1 MKPIL
6 KTLLILFALSL
17 PTQRLDAQIY
27 AKLNGLYALV
37 GVINP
42 AVEFTVSPKSTFQTE
57 IVFSPWKYVNDHG
70 VDKPMKF
77 GILMTEYRRYFKQ
90 HNWGWYLGANM
101 GMMGFKMSKPQFSDG
116 WFLENRYS
124 KGYGM
129 MIGICGGF
137 EYQFADRW
145 LLDAYFGWSYM
156 LSWYNGYS
164 LDGTI
169 DLYPHRPVQLE
180 KPDPFNGSHEWLPNK
195 IGVSDRIHDLQPG
208 APGTHGKFLR
218 RKIVIPFSAF

>member
-180 KPDPFNGSHEWLPNK
+180 KPDPFNGSHGWLPNK
-195 IGVSDRIHDLQPG
+195 IGVSIGFMIFNP
-208 APGTHGKFLR
+208 AR
-218 RKIVIPFSAF
+218 RGRTGSSCAVR

>member
-90 HNWGWYLGANM
+90 HNRGWYLGANM

-195 IGVSDRIHDLQPG
+195 IGVSIGFMFFNP
-208 APGTHGKFLR
+208 AR
-218 RKIVIPFSAF
+218 RGRTGSSCAVR

>member
-57 IVFSPWKYVNDHG
+57 IVFSPWKYVSDHG

-195 IGVSDRIHDLQPG
+195 IGVSIGFMIFNP
-208 APGTHGKFLR
+208 AR
-218 RKIVIPFSAF
+218 RGRTGSSCAVR

>member
-90 HNWGWYLGANM
+90 HNRGWYLGANM

-129 MIGICGGF
+129 MIGICSGF

-195 IGVSDRIHDLQPG
+195 IGVSIGFMIFNP
-208 APGTHGKFLR
+208 AR
-218 RKIVIPFSAF
+218 RGRTGSSCAVR

>member
-57 IVFSPWKYVNDHG
+57 IVFSPGKYVNDHG

-195 IGVSDRIHDLQPG
+195 IGVSIGFMIFNP
-208 APGTHGKFLR
+208 AR
-218 RKIVIPFSAF
+218 RGRTGSSCAVR

>member
-1 MKPIL
+1 
-6 KTLLILFALSL
+6 
-17 PTQRLDAQIY
+17 
-27 AKLNGLYALV
+27 
-37 GVINP
+37 
-42 AVEFTVSPKSTFQTE
+42 
-57 IVFSPWKYVNDHG
+57 
-70 VDKPMKF
+70 
-77 GILMTEYRRYFKQ
+77 
-90 HNWGWYLGANM
+90 M

-169 DLYPHRPVQLE
+169 DLYPHRPVQPE

-195 IGVSDRIHDLQPG
+195 IGVSIGFMIFNP
-208 APGTHGKFLR
+208 AR
-218 RKIVIPFSAF
+218 RGRTGSSCAVR

>member
-195 IGVSDRIHDLQPG
+195 IGVSIGFMIFNP
-208 APGTHGKFLR
+208 AR
-218 RKIVIPFSAF
+218 RGRTGSSCAVR

>member
-90 HNWGWYLGANM
+90 HNRGWSLGANM

-169 DLYPHRPVQLE
+169 DLYPHRPVQPE

-195 IGVSDRIHDLQPG
+195 IGVSIGFMIFNP
-208 APGTHGKFLR
+208 AR
-218 RKIVIPFSAF
+218 RGRTGSSCAVR

>member
-90 HNWGWYLGANM
+90 HNRGWYLGTNM

-169 DLYPHRPVQLE
+169 DLYPHRPVQPE

-195 IGVSDRIHDLQPG
+195 IGVSIGFMIFNP
-208 APGTHGKFLR
+208 AR
-218 RKIVIPFSAF
+218 RGRTGSSCAVR

>member
-6 KTLLILFALSL
+6 KTLLILFVLSL

-27 AKLNGLYALV
+27 AKLNGLYALA

-42 AVEFTVSPKSTFQTE
+42 AVEFTVSPKSTIQTE

-77 GILMTEYRRYFKQ
+77 GILMTEYRRYFKR
-90 HNWGWYLGANM
+90 HNRGWYLGANM

-137 EYQFADRW
+137 EYRFANRW

-169 DLYPHRPVQLE
+169 DLHPHRPVQPE

-195 IGVSDRIHDLQPG
+195 IGVSIGFMIFNP
-208 APGTHGKFLR
+208 AR
-218 RKIVIPFSAF
+218 RGRTGSPCAVR

>member
-1 MKPIL
+1 
-6 KTLLILFALSL
+6 
-17 PTQRLDAQIY
+17 
-27 AKLNGLYALV
+27 
-37 GVINP
+37 
-42 AVEFTVSPKSTFQTE
+42 
-57 IVFSPWKYVNDHG
+57 
-70 VDKPMKF
+70 MKF

-180 KPDPFNGSHEWLPNK
+180 KPDPFNGSHEWLPTRS
-195 IGVSDRIHDLQPG
+195 GVDRIHDLQPG

>member
-77 GILMTEYRRYFKQ
+77 GILMGEYRRYFKQ

-195 IGVSDRIHDLQPG
+195 IGVSIGFMIFNP
-208 APGTHGKFLR
+208 AR
-218 RKIVIPFSAF
+218 RGRTGSSCAVR

>member
-77 GILMTEYRRYFKQ
+77 GILMTEYRRYFKE
-90 HNWGWYLGANM
+90 HNRGWYLGANI
-101 GMMGFKMSKPQFSDG
+101 GMMAFDMSKPCI
-116 WFLENRYS
+116 ENWKLKFGNCYC

-129 MIGICGGF
+129 TIGLCVNC
-137 EYQFADRW
+137 EYRFAGRW
-145 LLDAYFGWSYM
+145 LLAAYFGRSGWTAATTAIRTTAGSIHTAPSSRITQIPRPIRQLLGEASQQDRS
-156 LSWYNGYS
+156 LSRLPPPTTNRLTPASGDYS
-164 LDGTI
+164 QGRTRSV
-169 DLYPHRPVQLE
+169 P
-180 KPDPFNGSHEWLPNK
+180 
-195 IGVSDRIHDLQPG
+195 
-208 APGTHGKFLR
+208 
-218 RKIVIPFSAF
+218 

>member
-37 GVINP
+37 GGINP

-90 HNWGWYLGANM
+90 HNRGWYLGANM

-195 IGVSDRIHDLQPG
+195 IGVSIGFMIFNP
-208 APGTHGKFLR
+208 AR
-218 RKIVIPFSAF
+218 RGRTGSSCAVR

>member
-90 HNWGWYLGANM
+90 HNRGWYLGANM

-137 EYQFADRW
+137 ESQFADRW

-169 DLYPHRPVQLE
+169 DLYPHRPVQPE

-195 IGVSDRIHDLQPG
+195 IGVSIGFMIFNP
-208 APGTHGKFLR
+208 AR
-218 RKIVIPFSAF
+218 RGRTGSSCAVR

>member
-90 HNWGWYLGANM
+90 HNRGWYLGANM

-195 IGVSDRIHDLQPG
+195 IGVSIGFMIFNPACRG
-208 APGTHGKFLR
+208 RTGSSCAVR
-218 RKIVIPFSAF
+218 

>member
-37 GVINP
+37 GAINP

-90 HNWGWYLGANM
+90 HNRGWYLGANM

-195 IGVSDRIHDLQPG
+195 IGVSIGFMIFNP
-208 APGTHGKFLR
+208 AR
-218 RKIVIPFSAF
+218 RGRTGSSCAVR

>member
-90 HNWGWYLGANM
+90 HNRGWYLGANM

-195 IGVSDRIHDLQPG
+195 IGVSIGFMIFNP
-208 APGTHGKFLR
+208 AR
-218 RKIVIPFSAF
+218 RGRMGSSCAVR

>member
-1 MKPIL
+1 MGL
-6 KTLLILFALSL
+6 ANALNTMMNTAYQLLVDTALYIMAIAVLAGAISALFTEYGIVELLNRLLSPLMRPLFGMPGAAALGIITTYLS
-17 PTQRLDAQIY
+17 D
-27 AKLNGLYALV
+27 
-37 GVINP
+37 NP
-42 AVEFTVSPKSTFQTE
+42 A
-57 IVFSPWKYVNDHG
+57 
-70 VDKPMKF
+70 
-77 GILMTEYRRYFKQ
+77 ILTLAEDLEYRRYFKQ
-90 HNWGWYLGANM
+90 HNRGWYLGANM

-195 IGVSDRIHDLQPG
+195 IGVSIGFMIFNP
-208 APGTHGKFLR
+208 AR
-218 RKIVIPFSAF
+218 RGRTGSSCAVR

>member
-90 HNWGWYLGANM
+90 HNRGWYLGANM

-180 KPDPFNGSHEWLPNK
+180 KPDPFKGSHEWLPNK
-195 IGVSDRIHDLQPG
+195 IGVSIGFMIFNP
-208 APGTHGKFLR
+208 AR
-218 RKIVIPFSAF
+218 RGRTGSSCAVR

>member
-90 HNWGWYLGANM
+90 HNRGWYLGANM

-164 LDGTI
+164 LDDTI

-195 IGVSDRIHDLQPG
+195 IGVSIGFMIFNP
-208 APGTHGKFLR
+208 AR
-218 RKIVIPFSAF
+218 RGRTGSSCAVR

>member
-6 KTLLILFALSL
+6 KTLLILFVLSL

-27 AKLNGLYALV
+27 AKLNGLYALA

-42 AVEFTVSPKSTFQTE
+42 AVEFTVSPKSTIQTE

-77 GILMTEYRRYFKQ
+77 GILMTEYRRYFKR
-90 HNWGWYLGANM
+90 HNRGWYLGANM

-195 IGVSDRIHDLQPG
+195 IGVSIGFMIFNP
-208 APGTHGKFLR
+208 AR
-218 RKIVIPFSAF
+218 RGRTGSSCAVR

>member
-195 IGVSDRIHDLQPG
+195 IGVSIGFMIFIP
-208 APGTHGKFLR
+208 AR
-218 RKIVIPFSAF
+218 RGRTGSSCAVR

>member
-90 HNWGWYLGANM
+90 HNRA
-101 GMMGFKMSKPQFSDG
+101 
-116 WFLENRYS
+116 
-124 KGYGM
+124 
-129 MIGICGGF
+129 
-137 EYQFADRW
+137 
-145 LLDAYFGWSYM
+145 
-156 LSWYNGYS
+156 
-164 LDGTI
+164 
-169 DLYPHRPVQLE
+169 
-180 KPDPFNGSHEWLPNK
+180 
-195 IGVSDRIHDLQPG
+195 
-208 APGTHGKFLR
+208 
-218 RKIVIPFSAF
+218 

>member
-90 HNWGWYLGANM
+90 HNRGWYLGANM

-195 IGVSDRIHDLQPG
+195 IGVSIGFMIFNPAHRG
-208 APGTHGKFLR
+208 RTGSSCAVR
-218 RKIVIPFSAF
+218 

>member
-90 HNWGWYLGANM
+90 HNRGWYLGANM

-156 LSWYNGYS
+156 LSWYHGYS

-195 IGVSDRIHDLQPG
+195 IGVSIGFMIFNP
-208 APGTHGKFLR
+208 AR
-218 RKIVIPFSAF
+218 RGRTGSSCAVR

>member
-90 HNWGWYLGANM
+90 HNRGWYLGANM

-169 DLYPHRPVQLE
+169 DLYPHRPVQPE
-180 KPDPFNGSHEWLPNK
+180 KPDPFNGSHEWLPTK
-195 IGVSDRIHDLQPG
+195 IGVSIGFMIFNP
-208 APGTHGKFLR
+208 AR
-218 RKIVIPFSAF
+218 RGRTGSSCAVR

>member
-1 MKPIL
+1 MKLIL
-6 KTLLILFALSL
+6 KISLACLLATGCASKIS
-17 PTQRLDAQIY
+17 AQTY
-27 AKLNGLYALV
+27 VKLNGLYALV
-37 GVINP
+37 GVVNP
-42 AVEFTVSPKSTFQTE
+42 AVEFTLSPKSTFQTE
-57 IVFSPWKYVNDHG
+57 IVVSPWKSINNHHALFCIFMG
-70 VDKPMKF
+70 
-77 GILMTEYRRYFKQ
+77 EYRRYFKQ
-90 HNWGWYLGANM
+90 HNRGWYLGANM

-169 DLYPHRPVQLE
+169 DLYPPRPVQPE

-195 IGVSDRIHDLQPG
+195 IGVSIGFMIFNP
-208 APGTHGKFLR
+208 AR
-218 RKIVIPFSAF
+218 RGRTGSSCAVR

>member
-1 MKPIL
+1 M
-6 KTLLILFALSL
+6 
-17 PTQRLDAQIY
+17 
-27 AKLNGLYALV
+27 
-37 GVINP
+37 
-42 AVEFTVSPKSTFQTE
+42 EFTVSPKSTIQTE

-90 HNWGWYLGANM
+90 HNRGWYLGANM

-169 DLYPHRPVQLE
+169 DLYPHRPVQPE

-195 IGVSDRIHDLQPG
+195 IGVSIGFMIFNP
-208 APGTHGKFLR
+208 AR
-218 RKIVIPFSAF
+218 RGRTGSSCAVR

>member
-90 HNWGWYLGANM
+90 HNRGWYLGANM

-169 DLYPHRPVQLE
+169 DLYPHRPVQPE

-195 IGVSDRIHDLQPG
+195 IGVSIGFMIFNPARR
-208 APGTHGKFLR
+208 GTHGKFLR

>member
-90 HNWGWYLGANM
+90 HNRGWYLGANM

-137 EYQFADRW
+137 EYPFADRW

-195 IGVSDRIHDLQPG
+195 IGVSIGFMIFNP
-208 APGTHGKFLR
+208 AR
-218 RKIVIPFSAF
+218 RGRTGSSCAVR

>member
-90 HNWGWYLGANM
+90 HNRGWYLGANM
-101 GMMGFKMSKPQFSDG
+101 GMMGFKMWKPQFSDG

-195 IGVSDRIHDLQPG
+195 IGVSIGFMIFNP
-208 APGTHGKFLR
+208 AR
-218 RKIVIPFSAF
+218 RGRTGSSCAVR

>member
-90 HNWGWYLGANM
+90 HNRGWYLGANM

-169 DLYPHRPVQLE
+169 DLYPHRPVQPE

-195 IGVSDRIHDLQPG
+195 IGVSIGFMIFNPAR
-208 APGTHGKFLR
+208 LR

>member
-90 HNWGWYLGANM
+90 HNRGWYLGANM

-180 KPDPFNGSHEWLPNK
+180 KPDPFNGEQDR
-195 IGVSDRIHDLQPG
+195 GVDRIHDLQPG

>member
-27 AKLNGLYALV
+27 AKLNGLYALA

-42 AVEFTVSPKSTFQTE
+42 AVEFTVSPKSTIQTE

-77 GILMTEYRRYFKQ
+77 GILMTEYRRYFKR
-90 HNWGWYLGANM
+90 HNRGWYLGANM

-195 IGVSDRIHDLQPG
+195 IGVSIGFMIFNP
-208 APGTHGKFLR
+208 AR
-218 RKIVIPFSAF
+218 RGRTGSSCAVR

>member
-70 VDKPMKF
+70 VVKPMKF

-90 HNWGWYLGANM
+90 HNRGWYLGANM

-169 DLYPHRPVQLE
+169 DLYPHRPVQPE

-195 IGVSDRIHDLQPG
+195 IGVSIGFMIFNP
-208 APGTHGKFLR
+208 AR
-218 RKIVIPFSAF
+218 RGRTGSSCAVR